1 MDITAE
7 QFEEILDKDRK
18 MGLGDLQS
26 IADFRITND
35 STREK
40 LVDQTIILLKDKLK
54 YKIQENTIETKIKVN

>member
-1 MDITAE
+1 
-7 QFEEILDKDRK
+7 